1 MTESQWD
8 AYLERIEDLVY
19 NLVEGEDEE
28 QTELEIRNYE
38 HQNRIKINQNQ
49 GKLEDLRR
57 KEFARMRDA
66 DDTLNS

>member
-38 HQNRIKINQNQ
+38 HQN
-49 GKLEDLRR
+49 
-57 KEFARMRDA
+57 
-66 DDTLNS
+66 

>member
-1 MTESQWD
+1 M
-8 AYLERIEDLVY
+8 
-19 NLVEGEDEE
+19 EGEDEE